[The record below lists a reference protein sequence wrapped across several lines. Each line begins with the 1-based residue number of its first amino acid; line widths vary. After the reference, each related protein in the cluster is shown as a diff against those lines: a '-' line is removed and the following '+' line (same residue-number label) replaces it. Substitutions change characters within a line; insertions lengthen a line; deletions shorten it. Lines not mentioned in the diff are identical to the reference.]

1 MFTRAITRKPGYDF
15 ANGITTNDLETP
27 DYDAMWAQHVIYV
40 NVLRLLGL
48 MVLELDA
55 LPGYPDAYFVED
67 VAVVTPKVA
76 VISRPGAP
84 SRRGEEAAMELVL
97 AKYRPIARIK
107 PPGTLDGGDVLIV
120 DKQVFV
126 GLSARTN
133 EAGAEQLAQI
143 LAKYDYA
150 CTAVPVAA
158 GLHFKSSVNH
168 VGSKTLLVTAEFAG
182 RPELADY
189 EQIVVP
195 DGEEAAANVLWVNG
209 RLLIPQGY
217 PQTRQKLLDWGADI
231 LELDTSEA
239 AKMDGGLTCM
249 SLRF

>member
-1 MFTRAITRKPGYDF
+1 MFTHAITRKPGFDF
-15 ANGITTNDLETP
+15 ADGLTTNDIDVP
-27 DYDAMWAQHVIYV
+27 DYDLMQAQHVIYV
-40 NVLRLLGL
+40 NIMRSLGL

-76 VISRPGAP
+76 VITRPGAP
-84 SRRGEEAAMELVL
+84 SRRGEEAAMELAL

-107 PPGTLDGGDVLIV
+107 APGTLDGGDVLIV

-133 EAGAEQLAQI
+133 EAGADQLTRI
-143 LAKYDYA
+143 LARYGYK
-150 CTAVPVAA
+150 CTAVSLTA

-168 VGSKTLLVTAEFAG
+168 VGGQTLL
-182 RPELADY
+182 PE
-189 EQIVVP
+189 
-195 DGEEAAANVLWVNG
+195 GEEAAANVLWVNG
-209 RLLIPQGY
+209 RLLIPHGY
-217 PQTRQKLLDWGADI
+217 PQTKQKLVDWGANV
-231 LELDTSEA
+231 LELDVSEA

>member
-40 NVLRLLGL
+40 NVLRSLGL
-48 MVLELDA
+48 LVLELDA

-126 GLSARTN
+126 GLSERTN

-143 LAKYDYA
+143 LAKYGYA
-150 CTAVPVAA
+150 CTAVPLAA

-168 VGSKTLLVTAEFAG
+168 VGGQTLLVTADFAG
-182 RPELADY
+182 QPELDGY
-189 EQIVVP
+189 GQIVVP
-195 DGEEAAANVLWVNG
+195 EGEEAAANVLWVNG
-209 RLLIPQGY
+209 RLLIPMGY
-217 PQTRQKLLDWGADI
+217 RQTRQKLLDWGANI
-231 LELDTSEA
+231 LELDVSEA